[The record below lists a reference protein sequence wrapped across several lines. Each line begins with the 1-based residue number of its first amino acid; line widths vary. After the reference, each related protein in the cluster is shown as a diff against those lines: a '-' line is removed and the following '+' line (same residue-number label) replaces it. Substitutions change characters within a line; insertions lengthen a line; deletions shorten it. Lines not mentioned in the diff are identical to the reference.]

1 MVKEGLEQR
10 TGPGWHVIVGPGFG
24 FEISYELKN
33 ILYMPCQYLFTV
45 PASISGTCD
54 LYMPMSFRRAF
65 YTVRFSDIS
74 PYMLIRLLF
83 LESLQL
89 AAKMLKDALEEKMGA
104 GWHVVVGQGFGY
116 EVNYDKRFI
125 MFMYFGGN
133 TAILMWKCL

>member
-1 MVKEGLEQR
+1 MAEEGNKETSAKASLVYPLVKDAAKMVKEGLEQR

-33 ILYMPCQYLFTV
+33 ILYMPCQYLSTV
-45 PASISGTCD
+45 PASMSGTWD
-54 LYMPMSFRRAF
+54 LYMP
-65 YTVRFSDIS
+65 
-74 PYMLIRLLF
+74 
-83 LESLQL
+83 L

>member
-33 ILYMPCQYLFTV
+33 ILYMYFGGNTGFAEL
-45 PASISGTCD
+45 
-54 LYMPMSFRRAF
+54 
-65 YTVRFSDIS
+65 
-74 PYMLIRLLF
+74 MLIGLLF